1 MESRKDSGI
10 SDNEL
15 WSKFRDG
22 DRVCFNILI
31 KRYMSPMYTYGFRFV
46 QDEAFVKDCIQDV
59 FLSLWNCRLHI
70 NQTPSVKSYLLKSL
84 RFRIFK
90 EKDKWNSDNL
100 ADTDYS
106 FEVDFSV
113 EDKMI
118 EEQNR
123 NETRLRILNTL
134 NRLPRRQKEILYL
147 RFYENL
153 DHARIA
159 QVMGLNRQSVYN
171 LLYDAVCNLRKF
183 WFSEVLLLVSL
194 LPKIVF

>member
-1 MESRKDSGI
+1 MG
-10 SDNEL
+10 
-15 WSKFRDG
+15 
-22 DRVCFNILI
+22 
-31 KRYMSPMYTYGFRFV
+31 PMYTYGFRFV

-70 NQTPSVKSYLLKSL
+70 SQTPSVKSYLLKSL